1 MRTQTSARPVVR
13 SGGERWLLVRYLQV
27 ALLARLACEGA
38 RVALVVLA
46 VDRTGS
52 AGFGGALVAALLV
65 PGVVAAPLAGALA
78 DRVRRRRLFHAGCL
92 VLHGAGLV
100 AVAWTAGRAPAGLVL
115 SVAGVAGCCTPL
127 LTGGLTS
134 LLGDLVPSTARGRAF
149 SLDAVSYNLAGI
161 AGPALASALAATADA
176 GLALAALGAAAVLGG
191 VLVLALPLRPRPGG
205 GRALRAADLGA
216 AAALLLRDRPLRSL
230 TWASAVGQFGIGALP
245 VVCVLLAGRYATPWA
260 AGGLMTAMA
269 LGSLAGSL
277 VYAWRPWGVR
287 RPERTVAVMLLAT
300 GVPLAAVAGVPG
312 VALALGCFALA
323 GCCTGPLFA
332 ALLAGRDRYAPE
344 AARTQVFT
352 LGASLKSTFAAGGA
366 ALAGACQTAGP
377 VRLALAVAGCQ
388 ALAAA
393 LGAVLLG
400 GPVSRLRTVLPGGP
414 TSRLRTA
421 VLGRPASRSR
431 TAPFSGPASRS
442 RDG

>member
-1 MRTQTSARPVVR
+1 MTRP
-13 SGGERWLLVRYLQV
+13 GADRWLLVRYLQV
-27 ALLARLACEGA
+27 ALLVRLACEGA

-65 PGVVAAPLAGALA
+65 PGVVAAPPAGALA

-92 VLHGAGLV
+92 VCYGAGLV
-100 AVAWTAGRAPAGLVL
+100 VVAGAAGRAPAGVVL
-115 SVAGVAGCCTPL
+115 AVAGAAGCCTPL

-134 LLGDLVPSTARGRAF
+134 LLGDLVPSAARGRAF

-161 AGPALASALAATADA
+161 AGPALASALAATTDS

-191 VLVLALPLRPRPGG
+191 LLVLALPLRPRSGG
-205 GRALRAADLGA
+205 GRALRPADLGA
-216 AAALLLRDRPLRSL
+216 AAALLLRDPPLRSL
-230 TWASAVGQFGIGALP
+230 TWASATGQAGIGALP
-245 VVCVLLAGRYATPWA
+245 VVCVLLADRYATPWA

-300 GVPLAAVAGVPG
+300 GVPLAAVPAAPG
-312 VALALGCFALA
+312 VALAFGCFALA

-366 ALAGACQTAGP
+366 ALAGVCQTAGP
-377 VRLALAVAGCQ
+377 VRLVLAVAACQ
-388 ALAAA
+388 VLAAA
-393 LGAVLLG
+393 LGTVLLRGPAARARAVLL
-400 GPVSRLRTVLPGGP
+400 
-414 TSRLRTA
+414 
-421 VLGRPASRSR
+421 
-431 TAPFSGPASRS
+431 SGPASRS
-442 RDG
+442 PDG

>member
-1 MRTQTSARPVVR
+1 M
-13 SGGERWLLVRYLQV
+13 
-27 ALLARLACEGA
+27 
-38 RVALVVLA
+38 
-46 VDRTGS
+46 
-52 AGFGGALVAALLV
+52 
-65 PGVVAAPLAGALA
+65 
-78 DRVRRRRLFHAGCL
+78 
-92 VLHGAGLV
+92 
-100 AVAWTAGRAPAGLVL
+100 
-115 SVAGVAGCCTPL
+115 
-127 LTGGLTS
+127 
-134 LLGDLVPSTARGRAF
+134 
-149 SLDAVSYNLAGI
+149 
-161 AGPALASALAATADA
+161 
-176 GLALAALGAAAVLGG
+176 
-191 VLVLALPLRPRPGG
+191 
-205 GRALRAADLGA
+205 RAADLGA

-245 VVCVLLAGRYATPWA
+245 VVCVLLAARYASPWA

-287 RPERTVAVMLLAT
+287 RPERTVAVMLLVT
-300 GVPLAAVAGVPG
+300 GVPLAAVAAVPG
-312 VALALGCFALA
+312 IAPALGCFALA

-344 AARTQVFT
+344 TARTQVFT

-377 VRLALAVAGCQ
+377 VRLVLAVAGCQ

-400 GPVSRLRTVLPGGP
+400 APASRFRAVLLGGP
-414 TSRLRTA
+414 TGRFRTA

>member
-100 AVAWTAGRAPAGLVL
+100 AVAGTAGRAPTGLVL
-115 SVAGVAGCCTPL
+115 AVAGAAGCCTPL

-134 LLGDLVPSTARGRAF
+134 LLGDLVASTARGRAF

-176 GLALAALGAAAVLGG
+176 GLALAALGAAAVVGG
-191 VLVLALPLRPRPGG
+191 VLVLALPLRPRPG

-300 GVPLAAVAGVPG
+300 GVPLAAVAAVPG

-400 GPVSRLRTVLPGGP
+400 GPVSRLRAVLPGGP
-414 TSRLRTA
+414 TSRFRTA